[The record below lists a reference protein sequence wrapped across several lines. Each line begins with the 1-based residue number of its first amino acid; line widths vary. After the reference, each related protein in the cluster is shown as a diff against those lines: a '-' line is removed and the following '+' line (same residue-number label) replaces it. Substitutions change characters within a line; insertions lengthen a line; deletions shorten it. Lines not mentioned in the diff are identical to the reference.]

1 MNVIRIALLSV
12 TLIGSHFFTAP
23 LAMAA
28 DKVQQTSTSKQ
39 RYKARKK
46 AEKKAAEQAHSARE
60 EAKAQQVQVQAQAAR
75 EETKA
80 EQVQAAHKESFL
92 RLQRLYIPIFSG
104 ETERVINFIKDDISK
119 YDKKNGTSVAVWWKE
134 YQETFEGLHSHMMN
148 YLNLNSIYIP
158 KLKAHENRNIS
169 LTGYDLFLFYEII
182 KWTEEGRGFV
192 GGSHFY
198 SLVAIDAKENSRNAM
213 LWWVDLHTRLGNGTL
228 DTSLAEHG
236 L

>member
-28 DKVQQTSTSKQ
+28 DKAQQTSTSKQ

-60 EAKAQQVQVQAQAAR
+60 EAKAQQVQAQAAR

-80 EQVQAAHKESFL
+80 EQVQTAHKESFL

-119 YDKKNGTSVAVWWKE
+119 YDKKNGTSVAAWWEE
-134 YQETFEGLHSHMMN
+134 YQETFEGLHSCMMN
-148 YLNLNSIYIP
+148 YLTWNGICIP
-158 KLKAHENRNIS
+158 KIESPANSSICS
-169 LTGYDLFLFYEII
+169 TGFCLFLFYEII

-213 LWWVDLHTRLGNGTL
+213 LWWADLHTRLGNGAL
-228 DTSLAEHG
+228 DISLTQHD